1 MVFERKVLAYIES
14 IRDDIINTLRNFI
27 RIPTVNPPGEEDKL
41 VPTVSELLRKMGLD
55 VEVKEVFPNRH
66 NVIGYLERGE
76 GPRIILNGHMDV
88 VPPGENWTV
97 DPFSATIKN
106 GKLYGRGASDMKS
119 GLVAM
124 IMAVKS
130 IIETEA
136 DVKGS
141 IVITAVVD
149 EEVHAAGTRKLVE
162 EGISGDMAIV
172 GEPTNLGI
180 CIAHKGGAGIYIT
193 TKGRIAHASVPE
205 EGVNAILGMAKVIN
219 ALDKYYNKN
228 LKRKS
233 HRLLGHPTLAVTLIR
248 GGLKHNII
256 PDKCEIYVDRRTIPG
271 ERTQD
276 VIKEIQE
283 IIDEVKKRYAEID
296 AQISAIPVGPESED
310 EMKELEKQKIKVP
323 PHKPMEVSPESEIV
337 TILKEAIQQITGKE
351 PQIKGMPGW
360 TDAALLTNMSKIP
373 TVVFG
378 PGDIL
383 QAHSNEEWVAIEEL
397 IQATKVYIYTALR
410 VCG

>member
-1 MVFERKVLAYIES
+1 MEKKLS
-14 IRDDIINTLRNFI
+14 FI
-27 RIPTVNPPGEEDKL
+27 LSK
-41 VPTVSELLRKMGLD
+41 
-55 VEVKEVFPNRH
+55 
-66 NVIGYLERGE
+66 
-76 GPRIILNGHMDV
+76 
-88 VPPGENWTV
+88 
-97 DPFSATIKN
+97 
-106 GKLYGRGASDMKS
+106 
-119 GLVAM
+119 
-124 IMAVKS
+124 
-130 IIETEA
+130 
-136 DVKGS
+136 
-141 IVITAVVD
+141 
-149 EEVHAAGTRKLVE
+149 
-162 EGISGDMAIV
+162 
-172 GEPTNLGI
+172 
-180 CIAHKGGAGIYIT
+180 
-193 TKGRIAHASVPE
+193 
-205 EGVNAILGMAKVIN
+205 
-219 ALDKYYNKN
+219 
-228 LKRKS
+228 KS
-233 HRLLGHPTLAVTLIR
+233 HPLLGSPTFNVGKIR
-248 GGLKHNII
+248 GGIRNSVVPELCTIQL
-256 PDKCEIYVDRRTIPG
+256 DRRTIPG